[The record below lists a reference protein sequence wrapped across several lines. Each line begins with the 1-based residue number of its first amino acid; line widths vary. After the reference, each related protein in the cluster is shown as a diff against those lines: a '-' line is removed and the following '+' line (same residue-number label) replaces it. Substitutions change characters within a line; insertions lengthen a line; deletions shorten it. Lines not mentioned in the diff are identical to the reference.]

1 MALNRKFLK
10 ALGIED
16 DKADQI
22 IDEHTATVDRLTE
35 ENKTLKA
42 DADKYA
48 KVQKEL
54 DDLKANTKSSAE
66 YDKLKKEFD
75 DYKADTEAKETKANK
90 TAAYRALLKEIG
102 VSDKR
107 IDTVI
112 RASAAEIDA
121 LKLDK
126 DGNIDGKADLSKSL
140 KTDWADFIGK
150 EDKKGADIETPP
162 GGGSGVKMSREEIYK
177 KDDKGRY
184 IHDSVERQ
192 KALAELMSAEE

>member
-112 RASAAEIDA
+112 RASAAEIEA

-126 DGNIDGKADLSKSL
+126 DGNIDGKADLS
-140 KTDWADFIGK
+140 
-150 EDKKGADIETPP
+150 
-162 GGGSGVKMSREEIYK
+162 
-177 KDDKGRY
+177 
-184 IHDSVERQ
+184 
-192 KALAELMSAEE
+192 

>member
-112 RASAAEIDA
+112 RASAAEIEA

-150 EDKKGADIETPP
+150 EDKKGADIKTPP
-162 GGGSGVKMSREEIYK
+162 GGGSDVKMSREEIYK